1 MSFLLEN
8 TTYANFIWFLLGGLG
23 YQLVR
28 TLSGYLELQSYVK
41 TVNQQALYMILRAM
55 EEKTFASNMK
65 YRLLKEN
72 EFPSAVIE
80 EMKRNDTTEMDAW
93 KLQVLSCLHTNYPY
107 DYLRTVDA
115 EEWREKFV
123 KKGRFR

>member
-8 TTYANFIWFLLGGLG
+8 TTYANFIWFFLGALG

-28 TLSGYLELQSYVK
+28 TLSGYLELQSYAK
-41 TVNQQALYMILRAM
+41 MINQQALYMILRAL
-55 EEKTFASNMK
+55 EEKNFASSMK

-72 EFPSAVIE
+72 EFPPAVIE
-80 EMKRNDTTEMDAW
+80 EMKRNDAIELDAW

-107 DYLRTVDA
+107 DYLKTVDA
-115 EEWREKFV
+115 EQWREKFIN
-123 KKGRFR
+123 KGRL